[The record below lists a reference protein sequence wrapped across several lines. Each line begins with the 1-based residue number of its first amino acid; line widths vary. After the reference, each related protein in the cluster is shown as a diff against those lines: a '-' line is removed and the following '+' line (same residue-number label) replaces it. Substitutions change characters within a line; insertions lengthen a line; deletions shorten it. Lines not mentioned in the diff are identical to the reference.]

1 MALWGMVIDLDR
13 CTGCQACVM
22 ACKAENNVPAV
33 GANEAKRG
41 RVISWMQVLT
51 ETDEE
56 HHEAKRA
63 SFHGPVSNATIR
75 RAPRSVRSMRP
86 TEIPKE

>member
-33 GANEAKRG
+33 GANQAQRG
-41 RVISWMQVLT
+41 RIISWMQVLT
-51 ETDEE
+51 ENGRGTSRGKDAL
-56 HHEAKRA
+56 HT
-63 SFHGPVSNATIR
+63 ATL
-75 RAPRSVRSMRP
+75 PSMR
-86 TEIPKE
+86 